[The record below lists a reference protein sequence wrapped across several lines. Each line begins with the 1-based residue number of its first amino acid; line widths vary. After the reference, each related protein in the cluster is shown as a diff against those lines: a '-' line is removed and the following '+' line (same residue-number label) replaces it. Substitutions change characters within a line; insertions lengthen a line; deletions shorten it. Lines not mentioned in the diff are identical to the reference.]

1 MIISPKV
8 RGFICTTAHPEG
20 CFKHVQ
26 QQVDYIKSQGAKKGP
41 VNVLIVGASTGYGL
55 ASRITAAFGYQAK
68 TIGVS
73 FEKPASGKRTASAG
87 WYNTAAFEE
96 LAHADN
102 LYAKSINGDAFSHD
116 IKQLTLDL
124 IREDW
129 GQVDLL
135 VYSLASP
142 RRTDPDTGENFSSVL
157 KPIGESYINKTIDP
171 FSGVVSEV
179 SLEPASDDEIA
190 ATVKVMGGE
199 DWQLWVDQLA
209 EANLLAKGFKTVA
222 YSYIGPELTH
232 PIYTNGAIGRAK
244 QDLQQTADR
253 LNETLAAHI
262 DGQAFC
268 SVNKAVVTQSSA
280 AIPVVPLYIAILF
293 KAMREQGV
301 HEDCIE
307 QMQRLFDESLYTSDA
322 AALDGQRCI
331 RLDDKEMADSIQ
343 AAVAQAWQSV
353 DTSNV
358 NDLSDLTAYRNG
370 FLQLFGFGLEG
381 VDYEADVD
389 CFVPIPSI
397 EAMEAV

>member
-381 VDYEADVD
+381 VDYEADID